1 MYETIKL
8 FMTAGMIIIG
18 WWVVQL
24 LTYRRERQNKRDD
37 KRIEYMISVFE
48 DLNEFRAKANVL
60 EIAEATDFLMRIL
73 SKIELYGNQKQ
84 IEKMRELASGISD
97 NNCDV
102 SSSWSLIAMLR
113 DDLRNELNLDKMSGS
128 VATFYLKG

>member
-97 NNCDV
+97 NKCDV